1 MKAKNMQMKLA
12 LFSVMSLVLLMIIP
26 VHADVN
32 NATLDKET
40 FTIDDKFTISGTVS
54 DSERVMMVAAM
65 KGPNGEKLN
74 KNILSDPDGTF
85 SFIPIDAGLIFSS
98 KGEYRI
104 TIITEN
110 QRIENG
116 TVIKIQYEKGIA
128 SVLPN
133 YELILKENGNKNVD
147 ETKKLTFTASVTD
160 SSIENLEY
168 SLSNQPNGATID
180 KDSGIFTWTPTS
192 SQSGNYILDIVVK
205 SGILEDR
212 ETITITVNDKPAPE
226 PAPEPAPK
234 SDTKLGLA
242 PFVDES
248 KDPQSYVDRYH
259 NEASYKIW
267 FDDTY
272 SQYSS
277 IYQAVG
283 LDEPLEIPAPF
294 VDESKDPQSYVD
306 RYHNEASY
314 KIWFDDTYSQYSSIY
329 QAVGLEIPEDQKIP
343 EPVIEEPEFGECGEG
358 TRLVDGVCSI
368 LEEPEFGECG
378 EGTKLIK
385 KTCTVIE
392 NIKVKP
398 WWQFW

>member
-1 MKAKNMQMKLA
+1 MKLA
-12 LFSVMSLVLLMIIP
+12 LFSVMSLVLLIIIP

-85 SFIPIDAGLIFSS
+85 SFIPVDAGLIFSS

-116 TVIKIQYEKGIA
+116 TVIKIQYEKGVVT
-128 SVLPN
+128 VLPN

-226 PAPEPAPK
+226 PAPK

-248 KDPQSYVDRYH
+248 KDPQSYVDRYN

-267 FDDTY
+267 FDDNY
-272 SQYSS
+272 S
-277 IYQAVG
+277 
-283 LDEPLEIPAPF
+283 E
-294 VDESKDPQSYVD
+294 
-306 RYHNEASY
+306 
-314 KIWFDDTYSQYSSIY
+314 YSSIY

-358 TRLVDGVCSI
+358 TRLADEVCSI

>member
-1 MKAKNMQMKLA
+1 MKLA

-85 SFIPIDAGLIFSS
+85 SFIPVDAGLLFSS
-98 KGEYRI
+98 KGEYKI

-110 QRIENG
+110 QRVENG

-128 SVLPN
+128 TVLPN

-160 SSIENLEY
+160 SSIKDLEY
-168 SLSNQPNGATID
+168 SLSNHPNGATID
-180 KDSGIFTWTPTS
+180 KDSGIFTWTPTN

-212 ETITITVNDKPAPE
+212 ETITITVNDKPESSPE
-226 PAPEPAPK
+226 PAPEPLPP
-234 SDTKLGLA
+234 L
-242 PFVDES
+242 P
-248 KDPQSYVDRYH
+248 
-259 NEASYKIW
+259 
-267 FDDTY
+267 
-272 SQYSS
+272 
-277 IYQAVG
+277 
-283 LDEPLEIPAPF
+283 EPLPPAPACPLPCPGVNESSLVGPCPLLSPSSPSSLF
-294 VDESKDPQSYVD
+294 PFDELPPPTPEL
-306 RYHNEASY
+306 NAPPPP
-314 KIWFDDTYSQYSSIY
+314 
-329 QAVGLEIPEDQKIP
+329 LPEDP
-343 EPVIEEPEFGECGEG
+343 G
-358 TRLVDGVCSI
+358 TLTTVKGTPYLVR
-368 LEEPEFGECG
+368 
-378 EGTKLIK
+378 
-385 KTCTVIE
+385 
-392 NIKVKP
+392 
-398 WWQFW
+398 

>member
-1 MKAKNMQMKLA
+1 MKNKIMQMKLA
-12 LFSVMSLVLLMIIP
+12 LFSAISLVLLMIIP

-85 SFIPIDAGLIFSS
+85 SFIPVDAGLLFSS
-98 KGEYRI
+98 KGEYKI

-110 QRIENG
+110 QRVENG

-128 SVLPN
+128 TVLPN

-160 SSIENLEY
+160 SSIKDLEY
-168 SLSNQPNGATID
+168 SLSNHPNGATID
-180 KDSGIFTWTPTS
+180 KDSGIFTWTPTN

-212 ETITITVNDKPAPE
+212 ETITITVNDKPESSPE
-226 PAPEPAPK
+226 PAPEPAPEPK
-234 SDTKLGLA
+234 SELGLA
-242 PFVDES
+242 SFVDES
-248 KDPQSYVDRYH
+248 KDPQSYVDRYN
-259 NEASYKIW
+259 NEASYKKW
-267 FDDTY
+267 FDENY
-272 SQYSS
+272 S
-277 IYQAVG
+277 
-283 LDEPLEIPAPF
+283 E
-294 VDESKDPQSYVD
+294 
-306 RYHNEASY
+306 
-314 KIWFDDTYSQYSSIY
+314 YSSIY
-329 QAVGLEIPEDQKIP
+329 QAVGLENPEEEMP

-358 TRLVDGVCSI
+358 TRLVDGICSI

-378 EGTKLIK
+378 EGTRLVG